1 MTMSEELQRYGK
13 SFVRIWEELQIE
25 SNGAYS
31 VERLQQLRDYSE
43 RVTAMHCVIVL
54 VVTPLPCLLV
64 IVLIESIPLRPPAD
78 GIEHSFLLWV
88 RTFALTVVVVLG
100 CMWPCRVV
108 VPGLPLSITP
118 VIVAATASAIAG
130 AAGAFGIAYAIG
142 FPLPFTL
149 VCESG
154 IGMFIMGMGMVAA
167 WGRFL
172 ASDRVG
178 RRALIRHFILEF
190 MQATMMWVYPAY
202 AYVFNQLSGGR
213 QIATMALLPVIKT
226 LYKNAFARMLHERQ
240 DLQPILVVF
249 SAELFHVLFLSYCMN
264 DSTSK
269 EAIVSLM
276 FVDVL
281 EAGIAV
287 HAVNKAAVRITS
299 PVLGEPRILSLMRRV
314 KYLKPHSTFSSALR
328 NDSLLDRTKF
338 AMGLPNSYSTSY
350 RELSKFA
357 VVESQPRPR
366 IDVGVTAIC
375 SQHVKKSR
383 IMPFEVDPVDD
394 QPSQPLHA
402 MNVRSTATV
411 NAHRLSSCSSLV
423 DLAVAAQ
430 QFLLASDP
438 SADTAIFH
446 EFVHHSVRL
455 LYTTEFVL
463 LVEFTEVMIPCIYSM
478 LSCDFLQWFGPQLTK
493 LTGYRVCQVF
503 IC

>member
-190 MQATMMWVYPAY
+190 MQATMMSLSASGIPPA
-202 AYVFNQLSGGR
+202 
-213 QIATMALLPVIKT
+213 
-226 LYKNAFARMLHERQ
+226 
-240 DLQPILVVF
+240 
-249 SAELFHVLFLSYCMN
+249 
-264 DSTSK
+264 
-269 EAIVSLM
+269 
-276 FVDVL
+276 
-281 EAGIAV
+281 
-287 HAVNKAAVRITS
+287 
-299 PVLGEPRILSLMRRV
+299 
-314 KYLKPHSTFSSALR
+314 
-328 NDSLLDRTKF
+328 
-338 AMGLPNSYSTSY
+338 
-350 RELSKFA
+350 
-357 VVESQPRPR
+357 
-366 IDVGVTAIC
+366 
-375 SQHVKKSR
+375 
-383 IMPFEVDPVDD
+383 
-394 QPSQPLHA
+394 
-402 MNVRSTATV
+402 
-411 NAHRLSSCSSLV
+411 
-423 DLAVAAQ
+423 
-430 QFLLASDP
+430 
-438 SADTAIFH
+438 
-446 EFVHHSVRL
+446 
-455 LYTTEFVL
+455 
-463 LVEFTEVMIPCIYSM
+463 
-478 LSCDFLQWFGPQLTK
+478 
-493 LTGYRVCQVF
+493 
-503 IC
+503 